1 MDVSISLSEILVA
14 VLTLVA
20 AGFGFIIKE
29 QKEKLKTIQNQLSDK
44 KYTVYNE
51 IFTVF
56 FDILKGQKGLK
67 ETGEKDLAT
76 RLIDI
81 KKDLFIYAPDNIVKK
96 FIEWNRYI
104 SNNVGDIKHARIYLE
119 LFVLIRQD
127 MGHEKTKIV
136 EDDILRSIMTTDEEF
151 GKMKEWI
158 KNKLPTTKCMCHCG
172 V

>member
-29 QKEKLKTIQNQLSDK
+29 QKEKLKAIQNQLSDK

-81 KKDLFIYAPDNIVKK
+81 KKDLFIYAPDKIVKK

-104 SNNVGDIKHARIYLE
+104 SNNAGDIKHARIYLE

-127 MGHEKTKIV
+127 MGHEKTIIV

-151 GKMKEWI
+151 GKMKELI
-158 KNKLPTTKCMCHCG
+158 KK
-172 V
+172 